1 MRKKGF
7 TLVELM
13 VVIAIIAILAAIAL
27 TAYRSYIKKSQAKEL
42 MTLARACIQEVI
54 SECAVKGEAPNLTDL
69 GSCNPESATTKYISG
84 LAITGSPDCNG
95 DFDIEATGT
104 VAAGGNYKVTCTY
117 DNNNKD
123 IYCTSPTPVAT
134 GGGGGGG

>member
-27 TAYRSYIKKSQAKEL
+27 TTYRAYIKKSQAKEL
-42 MTLARACIQEVI
+42 MTIARSCIQEVI
-54 SECAVKGEAPNLTDL
+54 SECAVKGSAPNLSDL
-69 GSCNPESATTKYISG
+69 GSCNPESTTTKYISG
-84 LAITGSPDCNG
+84 LTITGTPNCNG
-95 DFDIEATGT
+95 NFDIVASGT

-117 DNNNKD
+117 DNTNKD
-123 IYCTSPTPVAT
+123 IYCTSPTPYT
-134 GGGGGGG
+134 P

>member
-27 TAYRSYIKKSQAKEL
+27 TAYRAYIKKAQAKEL

-54 SECAVKGEAPNLTDL
+54 SECAVKGEVTDLADL
-69 GSCNPESATTKYISG
+69 GSCNPESTTTKYIVSG
-84 LAITGSPDCNG
+84 LTITGSPNCNG
-95 DFDIEATGT
+95 NFDIVASGT

-117 DNNNKD
+117 DNTNKD

-134 GGGGGGG
+134 GGGG

>member
-27 TAYRSYIKKSQAKEL
+27 TAYRAYIKKAQAKEL

-54 SECAVKGEAPNLTDL
+54 SECAVKGSAPNLSDL
-69 GSCNPESATTKYISG
+69 ASCKPESESTK
-84 LAITGSPDCNG
+84 L
-95 DFDIEATGT
+95 
-104 VAAGGNYKVTCTY
+104 
-117 DNNNKD
+117 
-123 IYCTSPTPVAT
+123 IYFRSCHYWNP
-134 GGGGGGG
+134 